1 MPQHIK
7 GIIFDLDGLMVDSE
21 PVQLKAINDALKPLG
36 ICVEETEF
44 IDMVGRKAIENF
56 IALKEKHGFTRS
68 PEELEQQ
75 KNLAYMERIRTE
87 LKPMP
92 GLVHALDLCRDEK
105 LIAAIASSSPRPDI
119 LAVLEL
125 LGLTNRFS
133 VIASGDM
140 VKRGKPWP
148 DVFLKAAEMLG
159 TAPSTLLV
167 LEDTAHGVNA
177 AKAAGMFCIAIPN
190 HYTRGQDFF
199 NADKVLD
206 SLEELDM
213 NIIKDLVSKV
223 PKVR

>member
-125 LGLTNRFS
+125 LGLTNRFP

-148 DVFLKAAEMLG
+148 DVFLKAAEMLD
-159 TAPSTLLV
+159 TAPSDLLV
-167 LEDTAHGVNA
+167 LEDTAHGINA
-177 AKAAGMFCIAIPN
+177 AKAAGMFCIAVPN
-190 HYTRGQDFF
+190 CYTRGQDFS

-213 NIIKDLVSKV
+213 EIISGLV
-223 PKVR
+223 PKVKSA